1 MTDTNNKTKTL
12 DNISIYISGFCLIH
26 SLAFPVLSAS
36 IPVYGFFTENHFHE
50 VLLFFI
56 IPISSFALYRGFI
69 DAGGGS
75 DGILWGLAMILG
87 FQVFCNLPA
96 AFVFIFISAYLDH
109 LDYNIFVNFIWICIL

>member
-1 MTDTNNKTKTL
+1 MVEILKGEDLPFKL
-12 DNISIYISGFCLIH
+12 CAIL
-26 SLAFPVLSAS
+26 LA
-36 IPVYGFFTENHFHE
+36 
-50 VLLFFI
+50 
-56 IPISSFALYRGFI
+56 PIALYRGFI

-109 LDYNIFVNFIWICIL
+109 LDYNIFVNSAYILVAIFFAINAPIDFHGGGCTGMEIEDRWGQVRCIEANN